1 MRWNREFTTGARA
14 TSSGIIMNLA
24 QARTSGRMRAR
35 FSIPHDKI
43 TMKGLNPMKAWRVN
57 DWSEPNQME
66 FTDIPAPE
74 PKAGEIR
81 IENKAAALNFF
92 DILMIQGKYQTRPP
106 RPFTPGSEVAGIVDA
121 IGEGATG
128 FEIGDRV
135 QAMATGGTYC
145 EYSIASAEKAFRIPD
160 AMSFEEAAAMI
171 VIYQTSYFAL
181 THRTTIKPGDWL
193 LVHAG
198 ASGVGSSA
206 IQIGKALG
214 ARVITT
220 ASSDEKMSFC
230 LSQGAEHALNYG
242 AASWVDQV
250 KQITGGRGADVIY
263 DPVGGEI
270 FELSTKCIALEG
282 RLLVI
287 GFAGGTIPSIA
298 ANRIL
303 LKNMSVVGVYW
314 GGYLE
319 HYPEYLRQ
327 AQEALFKMYE
337 AGQIKPVVSQ
347 SFALADAVEALNSLA
362 TRKTV
367 GKALLKIG

>member
-1 MRWNREFTTGARA
+1 
-14 TSSGIIMNLA
+14 
-24 QARTSGRMRAR
+24 
-35 FSIPHDKI
+35 
-43 TMKGLNPMKAWRVN
+43 MKAWRVD
-57 DWSEPNQME
+57 DWGEPDQMK
-66 FTDIPAPE
+66 FTDIPVPE
-74 PKAGEIR
+74 PKPGEIR
-81 IENKAAALNFF
+81 IENRAAALNFF

-106 RPFTPGSEVAGIVDA
+106 LPFTPGSEVAGVIDA
-121 IGEGATG
+121 VGEGVNG
-128 FEIGDRV
+128 LQIGDRV
-135 QAMATGGTYC
+135 QAMATGGTYG
-145 EYSIASAEKAFRIPD
+145 EYSIASADKAFRTPD
-160 AMSFEEAAAMI
+160 SMGFEEAAAMI

-181 THRTTIKPGDWL
+181 THRTTIKPGEWL

-206 IQIGKALG
+206 VQIGKALS
-214 ARVITT
+214 ARVIAT
-220 ASSDEKMSFC
+220 ASSEDKTNFC

-242 AASWVDQV
+242 DPNWVNQV
-250 KQITGGRGADVIY
+250 KHITGGRGADVIY

-270 FELSTKCIALEG
+270 FELSTKCIAPEG

-303 LKNMSVVGVYW
+303 LKNMSVTGVYW

-319 HYPEYLRQ
+319 HYPEYLRE

-347 SFALADAVEALNSLA
+347 TFALADAVTALDALA
-362 TRKTV
+362 ARKTV
-367 GKALLKIG
+367 GKAVLKIG

>member
-1 MRWNREFTTGARA
+1 
-14 TSSGIIMNLA
+14 
-24 QARTSGRMRAR
+24 
-35 FSIPHDKI
+35 
-43 TMKGLNPMKAWRVN
+43 MKAWRVI
-57 DWSEPNQME
+57 DWGEPDQME
-66 FTDIPAPE
+66 FTDIPVPE

-81 IENKAAALNFF
+81 IENRAAALNFF

-106 RPFTPGSEVAGIVDA
+106 RPFTPGSEVSGVVDA
-121 IGEGATG
+121 VSEGVTSLK
-128 FEIGDRV
+128 IGDRV
-135 QAMATGGTYC
+135 QAMASGGTYC
-145 EYSIASAEKAFRIPD
+145 EYSIAPAEKAFRIPD

-181 THRTTIKPGDWL
+181 TRRTTIEPGEWL

-198 ASGVGSSA
+198 AGGVGSSA

-214 ARVITT
+214 SRVIAT
-220 ASSDEKMSFC
+220 ASSEEKMRFC
-230 LSQGAEHALNYG
+230 LSQGAERALNYG
-242 AASWVDQV
+242 ESDWVNQV

-270 FELSTKCIALEG
+270 FELSTKCVAPEG

-319 HYPEYLRQ
+319 HYPEYLRE
-327 AQEALFKMYE
+327 AQQALFSMYE
-337 AGQIKPVVSQ
+337 AKGIKPVVSQ
-347 SFALADAVEALNSLA
+347 SFALSDAVKALDALA

-367 GKALLKIG
+367 GKVVFKM